1 MAGMRK
7 GGPNVFLGYLIPL
20 VVIGLTIADFVPDQ
34 KVDKLL
40 LGLLLIF
47 GLGALGYRL
56 DEIVGKAIADKV
68 AENLPSGI
76 DDKDVGNN
84 PSESG

>member
-1 MAGMRK
+1 M
-7 GGPNVFLGYLIPL
+7 FLGYLIPL

-34 KVDKLL
+34 KVDKLF

-56 DEIVGKAIADKV
+56 DEIVGNAIAEKV
-68 AENLPSGI
+68 SDNIKSGTDDENVADNSRKSG
-76 DDKDVGNN
+76 
-84 PSESG
+84 

>member
-1 MAGMRK
+1 MNSFNRK

-20 VVIGLTIADFVPDQ
+20 VVIGLTVADFVPDQ

-47 GLGALGYRL
+47 GLGALGWRL
-56 DEIVGKAIADKV
+56 DEIVGNAIADKV
-68 AENLPSGI
+68 SESLKSSGI
-76 DDKDVGNN
+76 DDKDVSDN
-84 PSESG
+84 PK